1 MIKTYAHPGGI
12 ITLGRRG
19 ENMARQVVFD
29 LSAWVAVYGAG
40 TAQLI
45 AQRAGDASP
54 YPVSIEQTSDSAI
67 WTVNS
72 ADTANVGDGKV
83 ELLYTVDDVVVKSE
97 IWQTSVSD
105 ALTDDTTEPPEAAAG
120 WVEQVLAAGAQ
131 AVDAAAA
138 AEKAAARAESA
149 VPAGSLEIGNGLKF
163 SGGKLIVDTADNV
176 EQDNTKPVTSAAV
189 FTEIGNIEALLA
201 AI

>member
-1 MIKTYAHPGGI
+1 MLKTYAHPGAVV
-12 ITLGRRG
+12 TLGRRG

-40 TAQLI
+40 TVQAI

-54 YPVSIEQTSDSAI
+54 YPVSIEQTDTAAI

-97 IWQTSVSD
+97 IWQTSVLD
-105 ALTDDTTEPPEAAAG
+105 ALTDDTTEPPESAAG
-120 WVEQVLAAGAQ
+120 WVERVLSAGAQ

-138 AEKAAARAESA
+138 AEQAASRAENA
-149 VPAGSLEIGNGLKF
+149 VPAGSLEIGDGLKF
-163 SGGKLIVDTADNV
+163 FGGKLVVDTADNV

-189 FTEIGNIEALLA
+189 YTEIGNIEALLA

>member
-1 MIKTYAHPGGI
+1 MIKTYAHQGGI

-19 ENMARQVVFD
+19 ENMARRVLFD

-40 TAQLI
+40 TVHLL
-45 AQRAGDASP
+45 AQRAGDAAP
-54 YPVSIEQTSDSAI
+54 YPVSIEQTSDAAI

-72 ADTANVGDGKV
+72 ADTAVVGDGKA
-83 ELLYTVDDVVVKSE
+83 ELLYTVDNVVVKSE
-97 IWQTSVSD
+97 VWATSVLES
-105 ALTDDTTEPPEAAAG
+105 LSDDTAEPPESAAG
-120 WVEQVLAAGAQ
+120 WVEQVLAAGVQ

-138 AEKAAARAESA
+138 AEQAAARAESA
-149 VPAGSLEIGNGLKF
+149 VPAGSLEIGSGLKF

-189 FTEIGNIEALLA
+189 YTEIGNIEALLA
-201 AI
+201 AL

>member
-1 MIKTYAHPGGI
+1 MLKTYAHPGGI

-29 LSAWVAVYGAG
+29 LSAWFTIYGVG
-40 TAQLI
+40 TVHAI

-54 YPVSIEQTSDSAI
+54 YPVSIEQTSDAAV

-97 IWQTSVSD
+97 VWATSVLESLSD
-105 ALTDDTTEPPEAAAG
+105 DATEPPEAAAG
-120 WVEQVLAAGAQ
+120 WVEQVLTAGAQ
-131 AVDAAAA
+131 AVDAAEA
-138 AEKAAARAESA
+138 AEQAAARAENA
-149 VPAGSLEIGNGLKF
+149 VPAGSLEIGSGLKF
-163 SGGKLIVDTADNV
+163 SAGKLVVDTADNI

-189 FTEIGNIEALLA
+189 YTEIGNIEALLA

>member
-12 ITLGRRG
+12 ITLGRQG

-29 LSAWVAVYGAG
+29 LSAWSAVYGAG

-54 YPVSIEQTSDSAI
+54 YPVSIEQTDTAAV
-67 WTVNS
+67 WTVS
-72 ADTANVGDGKV
+72 AADTSVVGDGKV

-97 IWQTSVSD
+97 IWQTSVLD
-105 ALTDDTTEPPEAAAG
+105 ALTDDTTEPPEAASG

-131 AVDAAAA
+131 AVDAAEAA
-138 AEKAAARAESA
+138 VQAAARAESA
-149 VPAGSLEIGNGLKF
+149 VPAGSIEIGNGLKF
-163 SGGKLIVDTADNV
+163 SGGKLVVDTADNV

-189 FTEIGNIEALLA
+189 YTEIGNIEALLA
-201 AI
+201 SI

>member
-1 MIKTYAHPGGI
+1 MIKTYAHPGAVV
-12 ITLGRRG
+12 TLGRRG

-29 LSAWVAVYGAG
+29 LSAWVDVYGVG
-40 TAQLI
+40 TVHAI

-54 YPVSIEQTSDSAI
+54 YPVSIEQTDTAAI

-72 ADTANVGDGKV
+72 ADTAVVGDGKV

-97 IWQTSVSD
+97 IWQTSVLD
-105 ALTDDTTEPPEAAAG
+105 ALTDDTTEPPEAASG

-131 AVDAAAA
+131 AVGAAAA
-138 AEKAAARAESA
+138 AEQAAARAENA
-149 VPAGSLEIGNGLKF
+149 VPAGSLEIGDGLKF
-163 SGGKLIVDTADNV
+163 SGGKLVVDTADNV

-189 FTEIGNIEALLA
+189 YTEIGNIEALLA
-201 AI
+201 AL

>member
-1 MIKTYAHPGGI
+1 MLKTYAHPGSI
-12 ITLGRRG
+12 IALGRRG

-29 LSAWVAVYGAG
+29 ISAWVAVYGAG
-40 TAQLI
+40 TAQAV
-45 AQRAGDASP
+45 AQRAGDVSP
-54 YPVSIEQTSDSAI
+54 YPVSIEQTDTAAI
-67 WTVNS
+67 WTVS
-72 ADTANVGDGKV
+72 AADTSVVGDGKV

-97 IWQTSVSD
+97 VWKTSVLES
-105 ALTDDTTEPPEAAAG
+105 LSDDTAEPPEAASG

-131 AVDAAAA
+131 AVDAAEA
-138 AEKAAARAESA
+138 AEQAAARAESA

-189 FTEIGNIEALLA
+189 YTEIGNIEALLA

>member
-19 ENMARQVVFD
+19 ENNARQVVFD
-29 LSAWVAVYGAG
+29 LSSWSAVYGAG

-45 AQRAGDASP
+45 AQRAGDVSP
-54 YPVSIEQTSDSAI
+54 YPVSIEQTSDAAI

-72 ADTANVGDGKV
+72 ADTAVVGDGKV

-97 IWQTSVSD
+97 IWQTSVLD
-105 ALTDDTTEPPEAAAG
+105 ALTDDTAEPPEAAAG

-138 AEKAAARAESA
+138 AEQAAARAESA

-189 FTEIGNIEALLA
+189 YTEIGNIEALLA
-201 AI
+201 AL

>member
-1 MIKTYAHPGGI
+1 MIKTYAHPGSI

-19 ENMARQVVFD
+19 ENNARQVAFD
-29 LSAWVAVYGAG
+29 LSAWSTIYGAG

-54 YPVSIEQTSDSAI
+54 YPVSIEQTETAAV

-72 ADTANVGDGKV
+72 ADTAVVGDGKV

-97 IWQTSVSD
+97 IWQTSVLD

-120 WVEQVLAAGAQ
+120 WVEKVLAAGAQ
-131 AVDAAAA
+131 AVDAAEA

-149 VPAGSLEIGNGLKF
+149 VPVGSLEIGNGLKF

-189 FTEIGNIEALLA
+189 YTEIGNIEALLA
-201 AI
+201 SL